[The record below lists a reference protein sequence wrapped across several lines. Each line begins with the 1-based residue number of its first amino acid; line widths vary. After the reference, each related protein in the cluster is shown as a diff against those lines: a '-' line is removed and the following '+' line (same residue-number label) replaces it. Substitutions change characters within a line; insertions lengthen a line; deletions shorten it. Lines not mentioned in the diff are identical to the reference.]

1 MVEANKAKT
10 DADRYLDA
18 DSQGNSASAEADKAE
33 ASKVNVDKSTSQA
46 TEETKTMPVDNV
58 TSSVNITSELNQE
71 NVFVKGSET
80 TSTKVTAKKQTELP
94 QTGEDTDLSNLA
106 GLGLISASLLGL
118 FGFGKKR
125 RKEDR

>member
-1 MVEANKAKT
+1 M
-10 DADRYLDA
+10 
-18 DSQGNSASAEADKAE
+18 
-33 ASKVNVDKSTSQA
+33 DKSTSQA